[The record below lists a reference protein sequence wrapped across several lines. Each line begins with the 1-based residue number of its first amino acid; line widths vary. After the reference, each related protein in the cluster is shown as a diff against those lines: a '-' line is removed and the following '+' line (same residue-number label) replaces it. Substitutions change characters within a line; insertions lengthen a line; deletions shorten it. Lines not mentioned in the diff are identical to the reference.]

1 MFKGLMCVHL
11 EFKKVRRERE
21 SKKKKKKKKKE
32 RKTLF
37 QEIQNL

>member
-21 SKKKKKKKKKE
+21 SKKKKKKKINKDRE
-32 RKTLF
+32 SF
-37 QEIQNL
+37 ISGE